1 VRHWTEDEARAYLP
15 RLRVLL
21 AALQRSA
28 TVTANARGNGHA
40 TVRSAQAPE
49 ARPAPGAAP
58 DVGDTAPGG
67 SEAAGSPDVPVLPSA
82 EALAEIESHGI
93 VLRDVAQGIVDFPSR
108 HPGGREVHLCWRQGE
123 DDLGWWHL
131 PEAGFAGRR
140 PLPLPPEL

>member
-28 TVTANARGNGHA
+28 TVTANARANGHA
-40 TVRSAQAPE
+40 TVRSAPGTD
-49 ARPAPGAAP
+49 PGATSGA
-58 DVGDTAPGG
+58 GESGAGESGAASGG
-67 SEAAGSPDVPVLPSA
+67 AGRPDVPVVPAA
-82 EALAEIESHGI
+82 EALAEIEAQGI
-93 VLRDVAQGIVDFPSR
+93 VLRDVDQGIVDFPSR

-131 PEAGFAGRR
+131 PEAGFAGRH

>member
-28 TVTANARGNGHA
+28 TVTVNARGNGHA
-40 TVRSAQAPE
+40 TVRSAPPAGPE
-49 ARPAPGAAP
+49 AASPAP
-58 DVGDTAPGG
+58 
-67 SEAAGSPDVPVLPSA
+67 SAAGGPREPERTDVPLVA
-82 EALAEIESHGI
+82 AADAVAEIEDQGI

-108 HPGGREVHLCWRQGE
+108 HPSGSEVHLCWRQGE
-123 DDLGWWHL
+123 DTLGWWHL